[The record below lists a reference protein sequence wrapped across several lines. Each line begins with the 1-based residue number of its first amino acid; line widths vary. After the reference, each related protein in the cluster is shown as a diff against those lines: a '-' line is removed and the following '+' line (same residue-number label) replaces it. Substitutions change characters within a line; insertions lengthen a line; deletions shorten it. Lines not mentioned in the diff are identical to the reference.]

1 MAEDGGGSTTPPPL
15 RGWGLLLATAT
26 VALPAAPGTRW
37 LHRYVGR
44 PTASSASASAFDLS
58 PPERLAHAAAFSV
71 AMVALAAAC
80 LPAAALL
87 REAVK
92 SEATGAGA
100 ASGGGGGGSGGGT
113 DGPARAEA
121 VAAGLCW
128 ASAGLL
134 LLLGRVRRRAGLR
147 SALVRAEAIRTGIAG
162 DDDDDDAGGAGWYG
176 SIATRPA
183 FAEGSVAPFGSV
195 VPQGAGP
202 LRAMALTA
210 REAGATF
217 GYLPA
222 VLLGGGGT
230 FTSRELLAGTLLA
243 SLLLLVLVG
252 MHLPRVRTL
261 VRCLEGAVPL
271 YGVAAAYAAWFTLGL
286 FVDLGGDVLRWG
298 VEG

>member
-1 MAEDGGGSTTPPPL
+1 
-15 RGWGLLLATAT
+15 
-26 VALPAAPGTRW
+26 
-37 LHRYVGR
+37 
-44 PTASSASASAFDLS
+44 
-58 PPERLAHAAAFSV
+58 
-71 AMVALAAAC
+71 
-80 LPAAALL
+80 
-87 REAVK
+87 
-92 SEATGAGA
+92 
-100 ASGGGGGGSGGGT
+100 
-113 DGPARAEA
+113 
-121 VAAGLCW
+121 
-128 ASAGLL
+128 
-134 LLLGRVRRRAGLR
+134 
-147 SALVRAEAIRTGIAG
+147 
-162 DDDDDDAGGAGWYG
+162 
-176 SIATRPA
+176 
-183 FAEGSVAPFGSV
+183 
-195 VPQGAGP
+195 
-202 LRAMALTA
+202 MALTA